1 MDADGGSVS
10 VKQGTGDRE
19 QGTGNRGQGLGI
31 RDSKTTAAGGLERK
45 SWKLKAR
52 SFFAEQKR

>member
-1 MDADGGSVS
+1 MDADGGSIS
-10 VKQGTGDRE
+10 VKRGTGNRE

-45 SWKLKAR
+45 IWKLKAR